1 MKPKFAYPTDRD
13 LRFVRNSG
21 FRSEDFAEEVRIANS
36 IVDGVIIVAC
46 FLALFATIAFLA

>member
-21 FRSEDFAEEVRIANS
+21 FRSEDFSEEIRIANS